1 MCHLCVVWLPKGA
14 NSLCM
19 QAPEVAAS
27 CGDKRW
33 PQIYAASHTTAF
45 FPGWFD
51 IEGAVCNIPSDYF
64 CCSAQ
69 FLTQN
74 ITFLKMLCSQTARY
88 ISVN

>member
-45 FPGWFD
+45 FLG
-51 IEGAVCNIPSDYF
+51 GLTLKVVCNIPSDYS

-74 ITFLKMLCSQTARY
+74 ITILNMLCSQTARY